1 MDDAIKTENEICSTI
16 FDDVLAKQIENNL
29 QEMRNNKIQELEDS
43 YNLAN
48 EFINARDE
56 IISVISKIPALS
68 IEPLSVVDSRI
79 STYIENYIENAT
91 DNITSCA
98 FNINNLEVVYT
109 IMLDDYYLLN
119 DIAAS
124 LHVEKIPFEN
134 KDDETLVI
142 FEENSNSEFMQIS
155 ANGMHN
161 VKISLDN
168 NKHFNRKT
176 KSINF
181 KSARDYKY
189 LAKLLQ
195 IVANCIE

>member
-1 MDDAIKTENEICSTI
+1 MNDVIKAENKICSAI
-16 FDDVLAKQIENNL
+16 FDDVLAKQIKNNL

-48 EFINARDE
+48 EFTNARDE
-56 IISVISKIPALS
+56 IISIISKVPTLS

-79 STYIENYIENAT
+79 STYIENYIEGAT
-91 DNITSCA
+91 DNITSCI
-98 FNINNLEVVYT
+98 FNTNNLEVVYT
-109 IMLDDYYLLN
+109 ITLDDYYLLS

-124 LHVEKIPFEN
+124 LHVEKIPFKNECSE
-134 KDDETLVI
+134 KLII
-142 FEENSNSEFMQIS
+142 FEKNSNSEFMQIF

-161 VKISLDN
+161 AKISLDN

-181 KSARDYKY
+181 KSARDYRY
-189 LAKLLQ
+189 LAKILQ
-195 IVANCIE
+195 IIANCVE

>member
-1 MDDAIKTENEICSTI
+1 MNDAIKTENKICSTI

-29 QEMRNNKIQELEDS
+29 REMRNNKIQELEDS

-48 EFINARDE
+48 EFINARNE
-56 IISVISKIPALS
+56 IISVISKVPVLS
-68 IEPLSVVDSRI
+68 IEPLNVVDSRI
-79 STYIENYIENAT
+79 STYIENYIENTT
-91 DNITSCA
+91 DSITSCV

-109 IMLDDYYLLN
+109 ITLDDYYLLS
-119 DIAAS
+119 DIEAS

-134 KDDETLVI
+134 EGGEKLVI
-142 FEENSNSEFMQIS
+142 FEKKSNSEFMQIS

-161 VKISLDN
+161 AKISLDN

-189 LAKLLQ
+189 LAKILQ
-195 IVANCIE
+195 IVADCIE

>member
-1 MDDAIKTENEICSTI
+1 MNDAIKTENKICSAI
-16 FDDVLAKQIENNL
+16 FDDVLAKQIKNNL
-29 QEMRNNKIQELEDS
+29 REMKDNKIQELEDS

-56 IISVISKIPALS
+56 IISVISKVPALS
-68 IEPLSVVDSRI
+68 IEPLSVVNSRI

-98 FNINNLEVVYT
+98 FNINNLEVIYT
-109 IMLDDYYLLN
+109 ITLDDYYLLS

-124 LHVEKIPFEN
+124 LHVEKIPFKNEDGE
-134 KDDETLVI
+134 KLVI

-161 VKISLDN
+161 AKILLDN
-168 NKHFNRKT
+168 NKHFNRKN

-181 KSARDYKY
+181 KSARDYRY
-189 LAKLLQ
+189 LAKILQ
-195 IVANCIE
+195 IMADCIG

>member
-1 MDDAIKTENEICSTI
+1 MNDAIKTENKICSAI
-16 FDDVLAKQIENNL
+16 FDDVLAKQIKNNL
-29 QEMRNNKIQELEDS
+29 REMKDNKIQELEDS

-56 IISVISKIPALS
+56 IISVISKVPALS
-68 IEPLSVVDSRI
+68 IEPLSVVNSRI

-98 FNINNLEVVYT
+98 FNINNLEVIYT
-109 IMLDDYYLLN
+109 ITLDDYYLLS

-124 LHVEKIPFEN
+124 LHVEKIPFKNEDGE
-134 KDDETLVI
+134 KLVI

-161 VKISLDN
+161 AKISLDN
-168 NKHFNRKT
+168 NKHFNRKN

-181 KSARDYKY
+181 KSARDYRY
-189 LAKLLQ
+189 LAKILQ
-195 IVANCIE
+195 IMADCIG